1 MFKMHHDLGED
12 LLVRCLD
19 MSCMCSL
26 WIWTIRKTMYRKIKD
41 GNPSIKST
49 RQMKARV
56 DTTQRKNNESQQ
68 STKNKENKTL
78 CKYDPRLRNDDQW

>member
-1 MFKMHHDLGED
+1 
-12 LLVRCLD
+12 
-19 MSCMCSL
+19 
-26 WIWTIRKTMYRKIKD
+26 MYRKIKD

-78 CKYDPRLRNDDQW
+78 CKYDPRLRNDDQ